1 MLIHSSHQLRTLLAI
16 EWWVDQWN
24 GTTNQAVESHQLRDS
39 IQLFIS
45 QMNVSCMELWMV
57 SHWDRK
63 TIWFDSI
70 CFIPWKM
77 FRPTV
82 TIYLY
87 LAELISFIFVFVF
100 KAVSRRLSLHAQVS
114 RITLLLRKSSVISVS
129 LGFQYTIV
137 FYTQFILRYRILFEC

>member
-1 MLIHSSHQLRTLLAI
+1 
-16 EWWVDQWN
+16 
-24 GTTNQAVESHQLRDS
+24 
-39 IQLFIS
+39 
-45 QMNVSCMELWMV
+45 
-57 SHWDRK
+57 
-63 TIWFDSI
+63 
-70 CFIPWKM
+70 M